1 MKNLQ
6 SGYRRILLYIFL
18 QPCTLPAAGSLLPKT
33 KTPPVR
39 TGGVSLYLQTVSGI
53 ICTFTAIV

>member
-18 QPCTLPAAGSLLPKT
+18 QPFTLPAAGSLICK
-33 KTPPVR
+33 KKPPVLA
-39 TGGVSLYLQTVSGI
+39 GGFSLSKKS
-53 ICTFTAIV
+53 